1 MNEQSTLLVTG
12 CSRGI
17 GAAITRQLLAQNHR
31 VIGISR
37 KTPDIS
43 SDHFTHLA
51 VDLSDLR
58 ALPEKLNEITASHP
72 TVDSLILNAGQG
84 DFGALEQFSVLR
96 IEQLINL
103 NLTSQILITRKFLPA
118 MKAKKSGNLIFIG
131 SEAAL
136 AGGRN
141 GAVYCAT
148 KFGLRGLV
156 QSLQEECAASGV
168 RVGIINPGM
177 VNTSFFDELGFQP
190 GDKPDQHLVAEDV
203 AQAALMM
210 LNARQGAVFQEIN
223 LQPQKKVIHFVK

>member
-1 MNEQSTLLVTG
+1 MSKQNTYLVTG

-17 GAAITRQLLAQNHR
+17 GAAITHRLLEMQHQ

-37 KTPDIS
+37 NPPGFDTENL
-43 SDHFTHLA
+43 THIA
-51 VDLSDLR
+51 ADLSDLR
-58 ALPEKLNEITASHP
+58 SLPELLNEIAAICP
-72 TVDSLILNAGQG
+72 ALQGLILNAGQG
-84 DFGALEQFSVLR
+84 VFGSLEQFSVLR

-103 NLTSQILITRKFLPA
+103 NLTSQILISRKFLPA

-141 GAVYCAT
+141 GAVYSAT

-156 QSLQEECAASGV
+156 QSLQEECSSSGV

-190 GDKPDQHLVAEDV
+190 GDKPDQHLIAEDV
-203 AQAALMM
+203 VEAALLM
-210 LNARQGAVFQEIN
+210 LNAREGAVIQEIN
-223 LQPQKKVIHFVK
+223 LQPQKKVVQFVK

>member
-1 MNEQSTLLVTG
+1 MDKQITYLVTG

-17 GAAITRQLLAQNHR
+17 GAAITHRLLEMEHQ
-31 VIGISR
+31 VVGISR
-37 KTPDIS
+37 NLPDFS
-43 SDHFTHLA
+43 SENFTHITA
-51 VDLSDLR
+51 DLSDLR
-58 ALPEKLNEITASHP
+58 SLPEKLNEISTNHP
-72 TVDSLILNAGQG
+72 DVDGLILNAGQG
-84 DFGALEQFSVLR
+84 VFGSLEQFSVLR

-103 NLTSQILITRKFLPA
+103 NLTSQILIARKFLPA

-141 GAVYCAT
+141 GAVYSAT

-156 QSLQEECAASGV
+156 QSLQEECSASGV

-190 GDKPDQHLVAEDV
+190 GDKPGEHLIAEDV
-203 AQAALMM
+203 ADAALLM
-210 LNARQGAVFQEIN
+210 LNAREGAVIQEIN
-223 LQPQKKVIHFVK
+223 LQPQKKVIQFSK

>member
-1 MNEQSTLLVTG
+1 MNSQSTCLVTG

-17 GAAITRQLLAQNHR
+17 GAAISHRLLEMGHH

-37 KTPDIS
+37 NLPEFS
-43 SDHFTHLA
+43 PENFTHITA
-51 VDLSDLR
+51 DLSDLR
-58 ALPEKLNEITASHP
+58 SLPGILNDIATICATP
-72 TVDSLILNAGQG
+72 DGVILNAGQG
-84 DFGALEQFSVLR
+84 VFGSLEQFSVLR

-103 NLTSQILITRKFLPA
+103 NLTSQILIARKFLPS
-118 MKAKKSGNLIFIG
+118 MKSKQSGNLIFIG

-156 QSLQEECAASGV
+156 QSLQEECSASGI

-190 GDKPDQHLVAEDV
+190 GDKPDQHLIAEDV
-203 AQAALMM
+203 AEAALLM
-210 LNARQGAVFQEIN
+210 LNARAGAVIQEIN
-223 LQPQKKVIHFVK
+223 LQPQKKVIRFL

>member
-1 MNEQSTLLVTG
+1 MDEQITYLVTG

-17 GAAITRQLLAQNHR
+17 GAAITHRLLDMEHQ

-37 KTPDIS
+37 NLPDFS
-43 SDHFTHLA
+43 PENFTHITA
-51 VDLSDLR
+51 DLSDLR
-58 ALPEKLNEITASHP
+58 SLPGILNEIAAICP
-72 TVDSLILNAGQG
+72 TPEGLILNAGEG
-84 DFGALEQFSVLR
+84 VFGALEQFSVLR

-103 NLTSQILITRKFLPA
+103 NLTSQILIARKFLPA

-141 GAVYCAT
+141 GAVYSAT

-156 QSLQEECAASGV
+156 QSLQEECSSSGV

-190 GDKPDQHLVAEDV
+190 GDKPDQHLIAEDV
-203 AQAALMM
+203 AEAALLM
-210 LNARQGAVFQEIN
+210 LNAREGAVIQEIN
-223 LQPQKKVIHFVK
+223 LQPQKKVIQFSK

>member
-1 MNEQSTLLVTG
+1 MNESITYLVTG

-17 GAAITRQLLAQNHR
+17 GAAITHRLLDMEHQ

-37 KTPDIS
+37 KPPQFDPENFPHIV
-43 SDHFTHLA
+43 A
-51 VDLSDLR
+51 DLSDLR
-58 ALPEKLNEITASHP
+58 SLPETLNEIAAICP
-72 TVDSLILNAGQG
+72 APQGLILNAGQG
-84 DFGALEQFSVLR
+84 VFGALEQFSVLR

-103 NLTSQILITRKFLPA
+103 NLTSQILISRKFLPS
-118 MKAKKSGNLIFIG
+118 MKAKKSGDLIFIG
-131 SEAAL
+131 SESAL

-141 GAVYCAT
+141 GAVYSAT

-156 QSLQEECAASGV
+156 QSLQEECSASGV

-203 AQAALMM
+203 AEAALLM
-210 LNARQGAVFQEIN
+210 LNAREGAVIQEIN
-223 LQPQKKVIHFVK
+223 LQPQKKVIQFL